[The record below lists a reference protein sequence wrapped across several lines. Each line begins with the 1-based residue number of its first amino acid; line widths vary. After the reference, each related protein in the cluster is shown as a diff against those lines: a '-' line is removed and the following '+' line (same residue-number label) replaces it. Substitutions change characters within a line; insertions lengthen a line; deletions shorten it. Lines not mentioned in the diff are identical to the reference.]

1 MTNEAATNDRRIA
14 HARLDW
20 SEGAPHST
28 VFGDI
33 YFSGDGAAETAH
45 VFLEGNDLP
54 RRFDQASR
62 FSIGEL
68 GFGSGLNFL
77 MAWELWRRT
86 PKPERARLHFF
97 SVEAFPLRPEDM
109 ALAHIAW
116 PDLKA
121 LSARL
126 RALSPPAT
134 AGTHSLPI
142 APDVT
147 LTLAYG
153 DAQTA
158 LARAEGGVDAWFFD
172 GFSPAKNPEMWRA
185 GLFAEAARLSN
196 PGATFATFTVAGD
209 VRRAIAAARF
219 AAEKRPGYGRKK
231 EMLAGRIDAPV
242 KRSPRAPWFAN
253 ANPQRLAPGARVA
266 IIGGGVAGA
275 SLAYAARRG
284 GLDPVIIEADAP
296 AAGAS
301 GNPAGLIMPRLDLG
315 DTPAARF
322 FLLAYIHAVRLL
334 SDLDQAGIFSSCG
347 VLLGAE
353 KAEQKERLARIAA
366 AGLLPEDWLRQTEDV
381 LLLPQA
387 GVVDPAAFVRALI
400 AETPVVK
407 ARARRIE
414 EYGQTIETDTGR
426 LGGFDATVLA
436 NGFGAT
442 LFAQA
447 RGLPLSRVAG
457 QIDWFPDTAPPQRGL
472 AFGPYAAPAPA
483 GGLVIGATYDRLE
496 GGDTPAPS
504 TVATLANINAVRSF
518 APDIANRLDPA
529 RSRPRAGARCQTPDR
544 LPVAGPLPDLGF
556 YSGAYDG
563 LRTGAIRDY
572 STGEMARG
580 VYALTGLGSRGL
592 VTAPLAAE
600 MLVAE
605 MTGQPSPVGHEI
617 AQCLHPA
624 RFFIRDLKRAERR
637 K

>member
-14 HARLDW
+14 HARVDW
-20 SEGAPHST
+20 DEGAPHST

-33 YFSGDGAAETAH
+33 YFSGDGPAETAH
-45 VFLEGNDLP
+45 VFLEGTDMP
-54 RRFDQASR
+54 RRFEQAER

-109 ALAHIAW
+109 ARAHAAW
-116 PDLKA
+116 PRLKA

-126 RALSPPAT
+126 RALSPPAA

-153 DAQTA
+153 DAQAA
-158 LARAEGGVDAWFFD
+158 LARAEGVVDAWFFD
-172 GFSPAKNPEMWRA
+172 GFSPAKTPEMWRA

-209 VRRAIAAARF
+209 VRRAIAAAGF

-242 KRSPRAPWFAN
+242 KRSPRAPWFMN
-253 ANPQRLAPGARVA
+253 ANPQRLARGARVA

-322 FLLAYIHAVRLL
+322 FLLAYVHAVRLL
-334 SDLDQAGIFSSCG
+334 SDLDQPGIFSSCG

-353 KAEQKERLARIAA
+353 KVEQQERLARVAA
-366 AGLLPEDWLRQTEDV
+366 AGLLPEDWLRQAEDV

-400 AETPVVK
+400 AATPVIK
-407 ARARRIE
+407 ARVSIPARNLAVDVLFRKNGDAALPASHLVE
-414 EYGQTIETDTGR
+414 VNFSVTESF
-426 LGGFDATVLA
+426 LGGGIASLPGILLKDQELAQGDPLVGASARIFD
-436 NGFGAT
+436 NSF
-442 LFAQA
+442 LFALSA
-447 RGLPLSRVAG
+447 AEADLAKNLDLIASRGW
-457 QIDWFPDTAPPQRGL
+457 ID
-472 AFGPYAAPAPA
+472 
-483 GGLVIGATYDRLE
+483 
-496 GGDTPAPS
+496 
-504 TVATLANINAVRSF
+504 
-518 APDIANRLDPA
+518 
-529 RSRPRAGARCQTPDR
+529 
-544 LPVAGPLPDLGF
+544 LPVV
-556 YSGAYDG
+556 
-563 LRTGAIRDY
+563 Y
-572 STGEMARG
+572 STGRKAI
-580 VYALTGLGSRGL
+580 
-592 VTAPLAAE
+592 VTMEKGKEGGAIFEAVLAAWA
-600 MLVAE
+600 AE
-605 MTGQPSPVGHEI
+605 
-617 AQCLHPA
+617 
-624 RFFIRDLKRAERR
+624 
-637 K
+637 